1 MIVTV
6 KGADF
11 STCGLGRIV
20 TTISNECKEI
30 ASHYSMLKTQEDLAV
45 LQQFMDDLGYGLED
59 SIWGKLI
66 YLYLPVFASST
77 EEMLYEVKSKSQKS
91 IVNAVYEKAGNYG
104 MKIASTYNTTKITDF
119 DIYNAFPVIEGVKL
133 INTNSFFM
141 GSKLSS
147 NIMDSGIAQCGI
159 AESVSGAFQFNYSL
173 NGNLTININTQTN
186 IGISSSNPENI
197 ILIQDWT
204 SYDEDSLTGVAKLF
218 FDDYEKTESITN
230 LDESIFSE
238 TIPTR
243 VRLGVG
249 YSLQNL
255 DYQKNN
261 IIYVNGFAK
270 DLTEAECI
278 TLRNA
283 LLTLKS
289 SLGLK

>member
-20 TTISNECKEI
+20 TAISNECKEI
-30 ASHYSMLKTQEDLAV
+30 ASHYSMLKTPEDLVV

-91 IVNAVYEKAGNYG
+91 IAAAVYEKAGNYG

-119 DIYNAFPVIEGVKL
+119 DISNAYPVIEGVKR

-141 GSKLSS
+141 GSKVSS
-147 NIMDSGIAQCGI
+147 NIMDSGFAQCGM
-159 AESVSGAFQFNYSL
+159 AESVSGSFQFNYSL
-173 NGNLTININTQTN
+173 NGNLGINIKTQDN
-186 IGISSSNPENI
+186 FSISSSNPENI

-218 FDDYEKTESITN
+218 FDDHEQTKSVTQ
-230 LDESIFSE
+230 LDEVLFSE
-238 TIPTR
+238 TMPTIL
-243 VRLGVG
+243 RLGAG
-249 YSLQNL
+249 HSLQNL

-270 DLTEAECI
+270 DLTETECI